1 MPTFR
6 RVEFVD
12 ARQFTGV
19 GHNAIDIL
27 LWVQS
32 HEGKATHTTGGSNP
46 EFIRI
51 FRDYASCEFELV
63 FVGDWVMQNQDGTFR
78 GVRPE
83 ALVTEGYKQV

>member
-6 RVEFVD
+6 KQEFVD
-12 ARQFTGV
+12 ARQFTG
-19 GHNAIDIL
+19 GTQNAMDIL

-32 HEGKATHTTGGSNP
+32 HEGKASHVTGGASP

-51 FRDYASCEFELV
+51 YRDYASLEFELV

-78 GVRPE
+78 GIRPE
-83 ALVTEGYKQV
+83 ALITEGYKQV